1 MVYAGAAVVV
11 LLVAGYVVYALTR
24 TVPTPKL
31 AVVTPTRTVSGRH
44 PYSPPWPN
52 QGEAAVGVQNVGII
66 GFHGSGGPSPTA
78 SVAKVMTAYVV
89 LHDHPLHGNSGGP
102 QITITPAD
110 VAAYQSDLAAGQSV
124 VPVQAG
130 EKLSERQALE
140 ALLLP
145 SGNNIATLLAG
156 WDAGSQGAF
165 VNKMNAQASAFHLA
179 NTHYADASGV
189 DPSSASSAY
198 DQVQLAMHALKD
210 PVFSGIVAMPEVTL
224 PVAGRQFN
232 VNSQLGQDGIVGV
245 KTGTT
250 SEAGGNFVFAANAKV
265 AGHPMKIVGAV
276 MHQGSGSSLPA
287 LLLPAFAASK
297 KLIGSVRSSLKRVEV
312 VHRGTTVGS
321 LTAPW
326 GSVPVTT
333 AGSVTFVG
341 WTGLTIH
348 TKVTPVAGLSA
359 PVAQGQ
365 VVGIET
371 VSAAGQHATVRLVA
385 ASALSKP
392 SLTWRLTHP

>member
-1 MVYAGAAVVV
+1 MVWAGAAVV
-11 LLVAGYVVYALTR
+11 LLLIVGYVVYALTR
-24 TVPTPKL
+24 TVPAPKL
-31 AVVTPTRTVSGRH
+31 AVVTPTRTFPGH
-44 PYSPPWPN
+44 PFSPPWPR
-52 QGEAAVGVQNVGII
+52 QGEAAVGVQNVGIV
-66 GFHGSGGPSPTA
+66 GFHGSGGPSPIA

-110 VAAYQSDLAAGQSV
+110 VATYRSDLALGQSV
-124 VPVQAG
+124 VAVQAG

-145 SGNNIATLLAG
+145 SGNNIASLLAG
-156 WDAGSQGAF
+156 WDAGSQHAF
-165 VNKMNAQASAFHLA
+165 VDKMNAQAGAFHLA

-198 DQVQLAMHALKD
+198 DQAELAMHALKD
-210 PVFSGIVAMPEVTL
+210 HAFSAIVAMPEVTL

-250 SEAGGNFVFAANAKV
+250 SEAGGCFVFAATGKV
-265 AGHPMKIVGAV
+265 AGKPVTIVGAV
-276 MHQGSGSSLPA
+276 LRQGNGSSLPA
-287 LLLPAFAASK
+287 LLAPAFAASK
-297 KLIGSVRSSLKRVEV
+297 KLIGSVRGSLKKVEV
-312 VHRGTTVGS
+312 VHRGSTVGS
-321 LTAPW
+321 VTAPW

-333 AGSVTFVG
+333 AGSVTLTG
-341 WTGLTIH
+341 WPGLTIH
-348 TKVTPVAGLSA
+348 TKVTPVAGLAA
-359 PVAQGQ
+359 PIAQGQ

-392 SLTWRLTHP
+392 SLTWRLSHPS